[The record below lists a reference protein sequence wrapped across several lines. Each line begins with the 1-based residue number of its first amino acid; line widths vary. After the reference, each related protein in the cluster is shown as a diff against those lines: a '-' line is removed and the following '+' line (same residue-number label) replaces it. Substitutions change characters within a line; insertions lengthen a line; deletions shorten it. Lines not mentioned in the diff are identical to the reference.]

1 MLKEVR
7 HQIRDQLVNVGG
19 SLAPDVEQFLL
30 AIGQP
35 MIITD

>member
-1 MLKEVR
+1 VLKEIGHLV
-7 HQIRDQLVNVGG
+7 RDQFVNVGG
-19 SLAPDVEQFLL
+19 FFAPNVEQFLL